1 MTRATEAFYG
11 SFRNEKMLLS
21 EFNALSSS
29 EGQVC
34 GSSAA
39 VVRETFDLRKAV
51 QVRLTL
57 IKGVALNITDH
68 GQAAYRY

>member
-39 VVRETFDLRKAV
+39 VVRGTFDLRKAV

-57 IKGVALNITDH
+57 KGVALNITDH